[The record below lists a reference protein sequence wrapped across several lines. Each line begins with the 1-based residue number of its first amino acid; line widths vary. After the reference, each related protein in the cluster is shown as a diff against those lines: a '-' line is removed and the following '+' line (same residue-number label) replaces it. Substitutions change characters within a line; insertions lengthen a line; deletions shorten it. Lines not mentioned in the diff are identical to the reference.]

1 MPAAAVL
8 YGLLVVVS
16 FSMSHSIVEVEGTD
30 WLEPVLLWVSIC
42 MPTGSGKTSL
52 CKFLKQLVDDTHAN
66 VGSDS
71 SSWFIDDQSMEKMG
85 ALMNENNSKLLGL
98 YDELAMFLSQMS
110 SGEKVLLI
118 HMKLLYFCNY
128 MAATLGLV
136 KQVCNYLCFL
146 KSNKS
151 LIIHRKTRLKI
162 R

>member
-16 FSMSHSIVEVEGTD
+16 FSMSHSVVEVEGTD

-98 YDELAMFLSQMS
+98 YDELAMFLSQMNVFRGKGVTDS
-110 SGEKVLLI
+110 HEVALFLQ
-118 HMKLLYFCNY
+118 LYGGNSW
-128 MAATLGLV
+128 T
-136 KQVCNYLCFL
+136 
-146 KSNKS
+146 
-151 LIIHRKTRLKI
+151 RKTGT
-162 R
+162 